1 MSLIVALIIYTIA
14 MTLANLLV
22 AEFGPV
28 VTPVVAFVL
37 VGLDLV
43 LRDWLQVRLK
53 VWQMGGLIA
62 CTGVLTYALNPS
74 ADQIA
79 MASSAAFT
87 GAAIFDW
94 AAFSI
99 LKGTWLIRSIGS
111 NVVGAAVDSLLFPTI
126 AFGVFMPHI
135 VVAQFVSKVA
145 GGAVWAWIF
154 SKFAVQKPVKA

>member
-28 VTPVVAFVL
+28 VTPVIAFVL

-62 CTGVLTYALNPS
+62 CTGV
-74 ADQIA
+74 
-79 MASSAAFT
+79 
-87 GAAIFDW
+87 
-94 AAFSI
+94 
-99 LKGTWLIRSIGS
+99 
-111 NVVGAAVDSLLFPTI
+111 
-126 AFGVFMPHI
+126 
-135 VVAQFVSKVA
+135 
-145 GGAVWAWIF
+145 
-154 SKFAVQKPVKA
+154 